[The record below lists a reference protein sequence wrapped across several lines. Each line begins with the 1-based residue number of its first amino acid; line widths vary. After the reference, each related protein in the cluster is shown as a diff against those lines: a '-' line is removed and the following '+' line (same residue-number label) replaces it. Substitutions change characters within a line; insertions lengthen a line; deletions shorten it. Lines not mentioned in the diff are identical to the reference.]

1 MNMTSWGAAR
11 RPLVLLLTA
20 GLIAATAAACRG
32 SDDRTPASGA
42 GPAAATD
49 AAQAPAT
56 APATSKPA
64 IDPCTLVTAAEV
76 KAALGSGYGK
86 GMSTAGD
93 LVSICRFT
101 AGNNILLVEHYPS
114 GADTVYQNAIDGAA
128 SVSNGQVVKVSGV
141 GDVAGYVARA
151 QTLCAHQGTSNL
163 CLVGGGEPALTALA
177 RKALARM

>member
-1 MNMTSWGAAR
+1 
-11 RPLVLLLTA
+11 
-20 GLIAATAAACRG
+20 
-32 SDDRTPASGA
+32 
-42 GPAAATD
+42 
-49 AAQAPAT
+49 
-56 APATSKPA
+56 
-64 IDPCTLVTAAEV
+64 
-76 KAALGSGYGK
+76 
-86 GMSTAGD
+86 MSTAGD

>member
-20 GLIAATAAACRG
+20 GLIAAAAAACRG
-32 SDDRTPASGA
+32 SDDRAAASGA
-42 GPAAATD
+42 GTAAATD
-49 AAQAPAT
+49 AAHAPAT
-56 APATSKPA
+56 APAPSKPA
-64 IDPCTLVTAAEV
+64 IDPCTLVTAAEG
-76 KAALGSGYGK
+76 KAAVGSGYGK
-86 GMSTAGD
+86 GTSTAGD

-101 AGNNILLVEHYPS
+101 AGNDILLVEHYPS

-141 GDVAGYVARA
+141 GDEAGYVARA